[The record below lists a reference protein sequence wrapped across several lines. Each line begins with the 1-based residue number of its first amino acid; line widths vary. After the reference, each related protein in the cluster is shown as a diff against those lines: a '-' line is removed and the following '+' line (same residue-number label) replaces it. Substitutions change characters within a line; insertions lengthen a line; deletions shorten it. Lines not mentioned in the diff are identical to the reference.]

1 MTASSTL
8 ISGVQRAYDATA
20 GDYDRW
26 PWQSLWRRR
35 EFPIV
40 LNALSKAFERPSVLD
55 LGCGTGA
62 FASTLMGRISRFV
75 GIDTSR
81 RMVEM
86 ARRRKMEVSR
96 FVEGDMLG
104 ESIDEEP
111 FDAVVSLRA
120 ASHCQEVS
128 RLVWRA
134 RSSLSPGGLF
144 ILSDVAAEHRYE
156 ETRLPSAGG
165 KILVPTFKHAPEQV
179 ARLLQHEHGFRL
191 ESVVELRADGCE
203 DTLTPRCRSI
213 DASGR
218 IPFGRIFV
226 ARAV

>member
-1 MTASSTL
+1 MTASSAL
-8 ISGVQRAYDATA
+8 ISGVQRAYDAAA
-20 GDYDRW
+20 GNYDRW

-40 LNALSKAFERPSVLD
+40 LNTLSKAFERPSILD

-62 FASTLMGRISRFV
+62 FAATWMGRISRFV
-75 GIDTSR
+75 GIDASC

-86 ARRRKMEVSR
+86 ARRRKMELCR

-104 ESIDEEP
+104 KPIDPEP

-120 ASHCQEVS
+120 ASHCQDVS
-128 RLVWRA
+128 RLVSRA
-134 RSSLSPGGLF
+134 RSSLNPGGLF

-156 ETRLPSAGG
+156 ETRLPIKCG
-165 KILVPTFKHAPEQV
+165 KISVPTFKHAPEQM
-179 ARLLQHEHGFRL
+179 ARLLQHDHGFRL
-191 ESVVELRADGCE
+191 ERILELRADGSK
-203 DTLTPRCRSI
+203 DTSTARCRSI
-213 DASGR
+213 DSSGR